1 MTLQEL
7 QKMTVVKLREEAI
20 KFPDIK
26 GASAM
31 KKDQLIALLC
41 EKLGIEPEKKKAA
54 APATKLSVKKTIK
67 ELKAMKKEVLAKQD
81 YGALALCRRKIR
93 TQKRHLR
100 RLLKQA

>member
-7 QKMTVVKLREEAI
+7 QKMTVVKLREEAM

-31 KKDQLIALLC
+31 KKDALIALLC
-41 EKLGIEPEKKKAA
+41 EKLGIHVETRKAA
-54 APATKLSVKKTIK
+54 APATKLSAKKMIK
-67 ELKAMKKEVLAKQD
+67 ELKAKKKEALEKQD
-81 YGALALCRRKIR
+81 YGALALCRKKIR

-100 RLLKQA
+100 RLLKPA